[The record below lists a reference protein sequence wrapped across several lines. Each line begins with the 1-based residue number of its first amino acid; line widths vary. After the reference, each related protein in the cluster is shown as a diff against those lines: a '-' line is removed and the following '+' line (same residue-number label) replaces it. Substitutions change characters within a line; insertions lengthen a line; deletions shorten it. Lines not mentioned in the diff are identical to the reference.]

1 MASSGNLNS
10 SSGASAHP
18 AFQDTLYVVI
28 YSLLFPV
35 GLAANALAL
44 WVFCRRLRPLKNG
57 ATVYMTCL
65 ATTDLLFVL
74 SLPFRIS
81 YHAHRHWMF
90 GEALCKLTS
99 ALFYANLYASVLFLT
114 CICADR
120 YLAIAHP
127 LRFPGVRTPCVARLV
142 ALGVWVIVALGT
154 IPIYL
159 LDTTNAKLGFV
170 KVTAAGAG
178 AAETCFQG
186 FSESDWETLSAVV
199 LAVELVGFIVPL
211 SIMALCSCGIVRA
224 LRRVRRDRRQF
235 LHVHLGNA
243 KAPRGGTAATA
254 TDRPTGHRDGD
265 GDDDGGGEGD
275 DDLSKVGRLVVST
288 LAIFVICFAP
298 YHVEMVFYMLLRR
311 QVLRGWARLE
321 QVVRFV
327 QPITLCL
334 ASSNCVL
341 DPLIYYYR
349 ARAFRRALTL
359 GAGPVCSG
367 GGSRW
372 RRWCHCRWPWS
383 VEEEGQQCSSEPAV
397 MMLRSDT

>member
-1 MASSGNLNS
+1 GNLNI

-44 WVFCRRLRPLKNG
+44 WVFCRRLQPLKNA

-127 LRFPGVRTPCVARLV
+127 LRFPGVRTPCVARLI

-154 IPIYL
+154 VPIYL
-159 LDTTNAKLGFV
+159 LDTTNAKL
-170 KVTAAGAG
+170 G

-199 LAVELVGFIVPL
+199 LTVELVGFIVPL

-235 LHVHLGNA
+235 LHVH
-243 KAPRGGTAATA
+243 
-254 TDRPTGHRDGD
+254 
-265 GDDDGGGEGD
+265 
-275 DDLSKVGRLVVST
+275 KVGRLVVST

-311 QVLRGWARLE
+311 KALRGWASLE
-321 QVVRFV
+321 QVVRFA
-327 QPITLCL
+327 QPVTLCL

-359 GAGPVCSG
+359 GA
-367 GGSRW
+367 
-372 RRWCHCRWPWS
+372 
-383 VEEEGQQCSSEPAV
+383 
-397 MMLRSDT
+397 